1 LALNYKEALAT
12 LSCGLPAVLIRAG
25 VLAVGGFATI
35 IVFGML
41 LFAYRVAG
49 GSIPAVVIIA
59 ILAVLGWAASGLAA
73 QRFFIFRYRVAML
86 LLFSGRAL
94 PVSGLATALKESRSL
109 FGSYAQWQALNLKLR
124 RAMSFSRVVN
134 GQIAKKPSAGG
145 ARRFL
150 DFPADM
156 IIGQGVMTLAFS
168 RSRSDITISL
178 RDGLALVLAL
188 GAESRRLVRSWLWFS
203 AAGLALIFLCLAL
216 PNWFIFSSAG
226 APVWIGIALA
236 AVISGL
242 LHQAFVVPFVLAGVS
257 GSLLVETRG
266 CEPDAALCEQLAPQF
281 IPRP

>member
-1 LALNYKEALAT
+1 MALNFKEALAT
-12 LSCGLPAVLIRAG
+12 LYRGLPALLIRAG
-25 VLAVGGFATI
+25 ILAAGGFATI

-49 GSIPAVVIIA
+49 GPSAAVVIIA
-59 ILAVLGWAASGLAA
+59 ISAVLGWAASGLAA
-73 QRFFIFRYRVAML
+73 QRFFLFRYRAAML

-124 RAMSFSRVVN
+124 RAMSFSRGLN

-150 DFPADM
+150 DFPADT
-156 IIGQGVMTLAFS
+156 IIGQAVLVLAFS
-168 RSRSDITISL
+168 RDGPDITLSL
-178 RDGLALVLAL
+178 REGVALVSAL
-188 GAESRRLVRSWLWFS
+188 GAKSRRLSRSWLWFS
-203 AAGLALIFLCLAL
+203 AAGLMFIFLCLAL

-226 APVWIGIALA
+226 APVWIGFVLA
-236 AVISGL
+236 AIISVL

-257 GSLLVETRG
+257 GSLLVETQGKTPDERV
-266 CEPDAALCEQLAPQF
+266 CEKLVPFFTP
-281 IPRP
+281 